1 LNIKEYISS
10 GVLEAY
16 VLDELSSSERVVV
29 EKNLS
34 TYPELRE
41 ELKLIEETLEGLMQ
55 KASVTPRAELK
66 NNILS
71 LVEEPKHGKVV
82 SLNAVSSPWRWL
94 AAASVIIALTAS
106 YLAYDYRDKWISATV
121 ALNNLIDRNQQI
133 AQDYNNVNQRLDK
146 IQNDFSI
153 IENSSFSKVV
163 LKGTENNPKGLA
175 SVYWNA
181 TTQEA
186 FLSIQQ
192 LKEISADNQFQLWAI
207 VDGKPVDMGVF
218 DAGYAGLLKMKSIA
232 NPGAFAITIEPRGG
246 KTFPTLETL
255 QVTGSLLKG

>member
-1 LNIKEYISS
+1 MNIKEYISS

-16 VLDELSSSERVVV
+16 VLDELSSTERVEV

-34 TYPELRE
+34 SYPELRQ
-41 ELKLIEETLEGLMQ
+41 ELELIEKTLEGLMQ
-55 KASVTPRAELK
+55 QASVAPRAELK

-71 LVEEPKHGKVV
+71 LVEESKQGKTI
-82 SLNAVSSPWRWL
+82 SLNTVSSTWRWL
-94 AAASVIIALTAS
+94 AAASVIFALTAS
-106 YLAYDYRDKWISATV
+106 YFAFDYREKWISATV
-121 ALNNLIDRNQQI
+121 ALNNLIDSNQQI

-153 IENSSFSKVV
+153 IENSSFSRVV
-163 LKGTENNPKGLA
+163 LRGTENNPGGLA

-181 TTQEA
+181 STQEA

-192 LKEISADNQFQLWAI
+192 LKEISADNQYQLWAL

-218 DAGYAGLLKMKSIA
+218 DSGFAGLLKMKSIA

-246 KTFPTLETL
+246 RTSPTLETL
-255 QVTGSLLKG
+255 QVTGALLKG